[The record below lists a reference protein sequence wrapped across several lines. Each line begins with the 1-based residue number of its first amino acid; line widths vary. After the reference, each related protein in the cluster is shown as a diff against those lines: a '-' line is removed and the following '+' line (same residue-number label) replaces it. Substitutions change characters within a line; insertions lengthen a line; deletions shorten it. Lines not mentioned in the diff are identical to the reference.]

1 MDFRKLE
8 NGAMQLILTKLNIPS
23 FINEQID
30 SFSEILTKHG
40 ILLSYTNNYY
50 GDNLWVDIN
59 LMSKVMFNLL
69 SNAIKYSANN
79 SRIHIVTEVDHDD
92 VIISVKDSGIGISK
106 ENQQKI
112 FEPFFQVE
120 NINRKDVSGSG
131 IGLNLVQYVVKLHK
145 GAVWVE
151 SSEGVGT
158 TFFIRLHL
166 GKEHFPTNVVFKE
179 QETGQ
184 LLNIERNS
192 ISSIPL
198 AESCLKTPENSN
210 RLCILIVE
218 DDEDMRQYIS
228 YILSDR
234 YRTYEAKNGDDGL
247 LKAKEYLPDLI
258 ISDIMMPV
266 KDGLELCKE
275 AKQNMLLAH
284 IPIILLT
291 AKVLE
296 EHIIEG
302 YKALADDYVLKP
314 FNSKILLAKISSL
327 IKNRNK
333 LRRIFSEKLSEPQI
347 AINDIAQEDPFMNN
361 LIDLITLHAQDSDL
375 SMETLYTNLGMSRTQ
390 FFRKIKMVSDLS
402 PSKLILNIRM
412 KMAIEKMED
421 KNKTIAEI
429 AYEVGFSDPAYFS
442 KVFKSVFSQT
452 PTEYLKKSHK

>member
-1 MDFRKLE
+1 M
-8 NGAMQLILTKLNIPS
+8 
-23 FINEQID
+23 
-30 SFSEILTKHG
+30 
-40 ILLSYTNNYY
+40 
-50 GDNLWVDIN
+50 
-59 LMSKVMFNLL
+59 
-69 SNAIKYSANN
+69 
-79 SRIHIVTEVDHDD
+79 
-92 VIISVKDSGIGISK
+92 
-106 ENQQKI
+106 
-112 FEPFFQVE
+112 
-120 NINRKDVSGSG
+120 
-131 IGLNLVQYVVKLHK
+131 
-145 GAVWVE
+145 
-151 SSEGVGT
+151 
-158 TFFIRLHL
+158 
-166 GKEHFPTNVVFKE
+166 
-179 QETGQ
+179 
-184 LLNIERNS
+184 NIERNS

-452 PTEYLKKSHK
+452 PTEYLKKNRK